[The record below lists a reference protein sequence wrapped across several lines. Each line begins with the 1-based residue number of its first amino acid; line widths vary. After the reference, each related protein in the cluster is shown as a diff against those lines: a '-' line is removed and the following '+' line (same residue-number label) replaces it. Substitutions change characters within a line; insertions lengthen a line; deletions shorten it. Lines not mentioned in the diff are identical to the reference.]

1 MLQKT
6 STRMLIDLYV
16 SFLKTNGK
24 RNTALE
30 LGTLKHCSQKEGKKK
45 KNIFWIFFSSLIHIG
60 LEKMT
65 QYESHR
71 QVLFHNPLF
80 YLAQDMPGLGARSTS
95 RRQPR
100 SATSCSSQQK
110 ASIYTATDL
119 GCSGKNVSGA
129 FQDICLC
136 QIKHLKTLLHRF
148 RASQGSQ

>member
-1 MLQKT
+1 
-6 STRMLIDLYV
+6 MLIDRYV
-16 SFLKTNGK
+16 SLLKTNGK

-30 LGTLKHCSQKEGKKK
+30 LGTLKHRSQKEGK
-45 KNIFWIFFSSLIHIG
+45 NIYFFLIFCSSLIHTG

-80 YLAQDMPGLGARSTS
+80 YLAQDIPGLGAHSTS

-100 SATSCSSQQK
+100 SATSFSSQQK
-110 ASIYTATDL
+110 ASIYRATDL

-129 FQDICLC
+129 FQDICLS
-136 QIKHLKTLLHRF
+136 QSKHLKTLLHRF
-148 RASQGSQ
+148 RTSQGSQ